1 MSGSAPVLTIHRST
15 SEIGG
20 NCIEIACDGQRIL
33 LDAGSPLWA
42 DASSAAA
49 DLLPKT
55 LNTSQPMDALVI
67 SHPHQDHFGLLRLL
81 PHDWPVW
88 SGAPTEVLIRMTA
101 SLAGHSIRQTFQNF
115 MSRSVFKVG
124 PFSIT
129 PYLTDH
135 SAFDAHM
142 LLVECANRR
151 ILYSG
156 DFRRTGRK
164 AALVDQVLRS
174 PPKDIDVLLL
184 EGTTLGR
191 TESFPTEADLEEQ
204 FVALFR
210 DTPGRVYVTWSAQNI
225 DRTVTIYRACKRAG
239 RTLILDLYTVDVL
252 GRLSALHRSLPGL
265 GWPNIS
271 AVVTSSMKRLYE
283 NPKRLNDPAFV
294 SRTATS
300 GHATSAAKLSSIP
313 NSVTMLG
320 RPCSAISCRR
330 AYRSNRATHG
340 CFPCGPDTS
349 RPPST
354 KRPGACSTPRGRPFP
369 RSTPAGTRPLVIW
382 RSLRTESRLVTSCR
396 STASIGTRTSAD
408 SRMDSGCATVRL
420 FRSHRW
426 RGATGNG
433 RSVDP
438 LPRTSTSDVG
448 SAGRG

>member
-1 MSGSAPVLTIHRST
+1 MSGSAPVLTIHRSA

-42 DASSAAA
+42 DASFAAA

-81 PHDWPVW
+81 PDDWPVW

-115 MSRSVFKVG
+115 TSRSVFKVG

-164 AALVDQVLRS
+164 AALVDQILRS

-252 GRLSALHRSLPGL
+252 ERLSALHRSLPRL

-313 NSVTMLG
+313 NSVTML
-320 RPCSAISCRR
+320 RPSLFRDFLQKGLSLE
-330 AYRSNRATHG
+330 
-340 CFPCGPDTS
+340 
-349 RPPST
+349 
-354 KRPGACSTPRGRPFP
+354 PRDAWVFSMWSGYLQ
-369 RSTPAGTRPLVIW
+369 TAEYQETR
-382 RSLRTESRLVTSCR
+382 
-396 STASIGTRTSAD
+396 
-408 SRMDSGCATVRL
+408 RL
-420 FRSHRW
+420 FDAA
-426 RGATGNG
+426 GATFSQIHTSGHASTGDLEKFAHRIAPRHLVPIHSFDWDAHLSRFPNG
-433 RSVDP
+433 QRLRDGEAFP
-438 LPRTSTSDVG
+438 IP
-448 SAGRG
+448 

>member
-1 MSGSAPVLTIHRST
+1 MSGSAPVLTIHWSA

-20 NCIEIACDGQRIL
+20 NCIEIVCDGHRIL

-42 DASSAAA
+42 DASSTDE
-49 DLLPKT
+49 DLLPAT
-55 LNTSQPMDALVI
+55 LNTSQPMNALVI

-81 PHDWPVW
+81 PDDWPVW

-101 SLAGHSIRQTFQNF
+101 SRAGHSIRQTFQNF
-115 MSRSVFKVG
+115 VSRAAFKVG

-164 AALVDQVLRS
+164 AALVDQILRS

-191 TESFPTEADLEEQ
+191 TESFPTEAFLEEQ

-252 GRLSALHRSLPGL
+252 EKLSALHQSLPRL
-265 GWPNIS
+265 GWPNIT
-271 AVVTSSMKRLYE
+271 AVVTSSMKRLYQ
-283 NPKRLNDPAFV
+283 NSKRLNDPAFV
-294 SRTATS
+294 SRCAKS

-313 NSVTMLG
+313 NSVTML
-320 RPCSAISCRR
+320 RPSLLRDFLQKGVSLE
-330 AYRSNRATHG
+330 
-340 CFPCGPDTS
+340 
-349 RPPST
+349 
-354 KRPGACSTPRGRPFP
+354 PRDAWVFSMWSGYLQ
-369 RSTPAGTRPLVIW
+369 TAEYQETR
-382 RSLRTESRLVTSCR
+382 
-396 STASIGTRTSAD
+396 
-408 SRMDSGCATVRL
+408 RL
-420 FRSHRW
+420 FDAA
-426 RGATGNG
+426 GATFAKIHTSGHASASDLEEFSRRIAPRHLVPIHSFEWDAHLAGFPNG
-433 RSVDP
+433 WRLRDGEAFP
-438 LPRTSTSDVG
+438 IP
-448 SAGRG
+448 